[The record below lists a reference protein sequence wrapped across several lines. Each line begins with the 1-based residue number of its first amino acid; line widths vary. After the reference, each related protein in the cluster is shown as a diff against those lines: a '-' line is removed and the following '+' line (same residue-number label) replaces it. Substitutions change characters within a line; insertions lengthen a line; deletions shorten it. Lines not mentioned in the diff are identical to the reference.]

1 MDFETLRVVR
11 RTLYDTVDW
20 VECSQLLPSIV
31 MVDELSGDWRWSR
44 ISVRRRI
51 WDLGGSRPSTVAPRR
66 LRHLK
71 VALAR
76 VGGGDDAE
84 G

>member
-1 MDFETLRVVR
+1 MDFERFVLCAGLFTTLLIGLSV
-11 RTLYDTVDW
+11 L
-20 VECSQLLPSIV
+20 SLLPSIV